1 MHASGIFFATASTP
15 TGSEKG
21 KEPRAVP
28 KPPQATP
35 HSDLDG
41 VHRDEK
47 SNVDS
52 ANEAG
57 QDTSDLQRAHEGSK
71 ARPDYS
77 SD

>member
-1 MHASGIFFATASTP
+1 M
-15 TGSEKG
+15 
-21 KEPRAVP
+21 P

>member
-1 MHASGIFFATASTP
+1 
-15 TGSEKG
+15 
-21 KEPRAVP
+21 VP

-41 VHRDEK
+41 VHKDEK
-47 SNVDS
+47 RNIDS

-71 ARPDYS
+71 GRPDYGEEKAPGG
-77 SD
+77 

>member
-1 MHASGIFFATASTP
+1 
-15 TGSEKG
+15 
-21 KEPRAVP
+21 VP

-41 VHRDEK
+41 VRRDQK
-47 SNVDS
+47 DIVDT

-71 ARPDYS
+71 GRPDYME
-77 SD
+77 D